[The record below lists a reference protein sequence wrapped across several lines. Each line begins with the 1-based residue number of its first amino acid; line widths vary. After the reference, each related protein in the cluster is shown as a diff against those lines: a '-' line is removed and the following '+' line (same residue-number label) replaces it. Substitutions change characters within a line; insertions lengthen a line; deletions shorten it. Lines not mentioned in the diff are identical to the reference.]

1 MTELSPHFHSSNT
14 GGSPFNSTPALTH
27 HQQLEKQTQKWVAQ
41 SFYGTLLRQ
50 VRKSPF
56 RSKLFDGGRG
66 GEAFGEMY
74 DQQLAEHMTRGTG
87 QKLVNS
93 IVNRIEAKHAY
104 DKSSRKGKTKESHTL
119 RPAPTPRSGHV
130 PANLRA

>member
-1 MTELSPHFHSSNT
+1 MTHTSTAAHLTHA
-14 GGSPFNSTPALTH
+14 GGSQFNATAPLSH

-66 GEAFGEMY
+66 GEAFGAMY